1 MNLINLMCMLNLHQ
15 SQSLCQTKNNNM
27 ETQQFSGL
35 DATLQRQKADLS
47 HLIKNLLLQNY

>member
-15 SQSLCQTKNNNM
+15 SQSLCQTKNNM